1 MRLDHES
8 LRHPET
14 RILKYHGYIPLRVT
28 KKQKNNLTYFLHYL
42 IINSLQKPNLLYK
55 LTASYLY
62 SIWCRIMLLQL
73 NIQNFAIVRSL
84 DIDWQSG
91 MTTITGE
98 TGAGKSIAIDA
109 LGLCLGERAT
119 TNVVRPNSKKAELA
133 ATFEIQDNI
142 SAQQWLMQHDLLLE
156 SSSECILRRVISAE
170 GRSKSYINGSQV
182 PLVQLKEIGQLL
194 INIHGQHDHQLIVKS
209 SQQCKLVDEYADHK
223 PLIDEVKHYYQQ
235 WHKLNKELTL
245 LQQNKQQRE
254 AQRQLLQYQ
263 VSELDEFSLQLD
275 EFQLLESDYKRH
287 ANAQDLLDTT
297 LQSLQKLA
305 ENEQFNVLDLLRQCS
320 ENINAL
326 AKLDNRLKNV
336 ANILNDSH
344 IQLEE
349 ASADL
354 THYYQELEL
363 DPQAYTQIE
372 ERYSTAL
379 QLAKKHSL
387 PPENLVSFHQDLK
400 QELTAISND
409 DSRINSIIEEISKT
423 QQYYHDAAITLSS
436 SRAQAANALS
446 KLITLSMQELNMPHG
461 QFNIVIEQKSNE
473 SDNNSDNALVNI
485 SANGF
490 DRIDFQ
496 VSINPGQALE
506 AMNKVASGGEL
517 SRISLA
523 MQVILADKIVTP
535 TLIFDEV
542 DVGISGPTAAMV
554 GKKLQQLA
562 QSTQVICVTHLPQVA
577 CKGHQQLFVS
587 KLTDGEHTETKVT
600 ELSEQNRIQEIARL
614 LAGDK
619 ISEHSLANAQE
630 LLAS

>member
-1 MRLDHES
+1 
-8 LRHPET
+8 
-14 RILKYHGYIPLRVT
+14 
-28 KKQKNNLTYFLHYL
+28 
-42 IINSLQKPNLLYK
+42 
-55 LTASYLY
+55 
-62 SIWCRIMLLQL
+62 MLLQL
-73 NIQNFAIVRSL
+73 NIQNFAIVKSL

-109 LGLCLGERAT
+109 LGLCLGDRAT

-133 ATFEIQDNI
+133 ATFETQNNV
-142 SAQQWLMQHDLLLE
+142 SAQQWLSQHDLLLE
-156 SSSECILRRVISAE
+156 SNSECILRRVISAE
-170 GRSKSYINGSQV
+170 GRSKAYINGSQV
-182 PLVQLKEIGQLL
+182 PLVQLKEVGQLL

-209 SQQCKLVDEYADHK
+209 SQQCKLLDEYADHQSA
-223 PLIDEVKHYYQQ
+223 IDEVKHYYQQ

-254 AQRQLLQYQ
+254 AQQQLLQYQ
-263 VSELDEFSLQLD
+263 VNELNEFALQAG
-275 EFQLLESDYKRH
+275 EFETLESDYKRH

-297 LQSLQKLA
+297 LQSLQTLA
-305 ENEQFNVLDLLRQCS
+305 EDESFNVLDSLRQCS
-320 ENINAL
+320 ENISSL
-326 AKLDNRLKNV
+326 ARLDNRLNNV
-336 ANILNDSH
+336 ATILSDSFLQ
-344 IQLEE
+344 IEE

-354 THYYQELEL
+354 KHYYQELEL
-363 DPQAYTQIE
+363 DPQAYAMIE

-387 PPENLVSFHQDLK
+387 SPESLVSFHQELI
-400 QELTAISND
+400 QELAAISND
-409 DSRINSIIEEISKT
+409 ESRIDAVIEEIAKT
-423 QQYYHDAAITLSS
+423 EQNYQDCALVLSS
-436 SRAQAANALS
+436 SRKEAAETLS
-446 KLITLSMQELNMPHG
+446 QLISQSMQELNMPHG
-461 QFNIVIEQKSNE
+461 QFHICIDSA
-473 SDNNSDNALVNI
+473 NSHPANI
-485 SANGF
+485 SANGV
-490 DRIDFQ
+490 DKIDFQ
-496 VSINPGQALE
+496 VTLNPGQALE

-523 MQVILADKIVTP
+523 MQVILADKVITP

-554 GKKLQQLA
+554 GSKLQQLA
-562 QSTQVICVTHLPQVA
+562 KNTQVICVTHLPQVA
-577 CKGHQQLFVS
+577 CKGHQQFFVS

-600 ELSEQNRIQEIARL
+600 ELSEQSRIQEIARL

>member
-1 MRLDHES
+1 
-8 LRHPET
+8 
-14 RILKYHGYIPLRVT
+14 
-28 KKQKNNLTYFLHYL
+28 
-42 IINSLQKPNLLYK
+42 
-55 LTASYLY
+55 
-62 SIWCRIMLLQL
+62 MLLQL

-109 LGLCLGERAT
+109 LGLCLGDRAT

-133 ATFEIQDNI
+133 ASFETQKNI
-142 SAQQWLMQHDLLLE
+142 CAQQWLAQHDLLLE
-156 SSSECILRRVISAE
+156 STSECILRRVISAE
-170 GRSKSYINGSQV
+170 GRSRAYINGSQV

-223 PLIDEVKHYYQQ
+223 PLMDKVKHYYQQ

-245 LQQNKQQRE
+245 LQQTKQQRE

-263 VSELDEFSLQLD
+263 VIELDEFSLQEN
-275 EFQLLESDYKRH
+275 EFQILESDYKRH
-287 ANAQDLLDTT
+287 TNAQDLLDTT
-297 LQSLQKLA
+297 LQSLQTLA
-305 ENEQFNVLDLLRQCS
+305 EDERYNVLDLLRQCS
-320 ENINAL
+320 ENISAL
-326 AKLDNRLKNV
+326 AKVDDRLNNV
-336 ANILNDSH
+336 ASILNDSH

-349 ASADL
+349 ASIDL
-354 THYYQELEL
+354 KHYYQELEL
-363 DPQAYTQIE
+363 DPQAYSLIE

-387 PPENLVSFHQDLK
+387 SPERLVSFHQELK

-409 DSRINSIIEEISKT
+409 DSRINAIIDEISKT
-423 QQYYHDAAITLSS
+423 QQYYHESAISLSS
-436 SRAQAANALS
+436 SRVKAAHALS
-446 KLITLSMQELNMPHG
+446 ELITLSMQELNMPHG
-461 QFNIVIEQKSNE
+461 QFKIAITQKSIDI
-473 SDNNSDNALVNI
+473 DNGAENALINM
-485 SANGF
+485 SANGV
-490 DRIDFQ
+490 DKIDFQ
-496 VSINPGQALE
+496 VSLNPGQSLE

-523 MQVILADKIVTP
+523 MQVILADKVVTP

-562 QSTQVICVTHLPQVA
+562 KNTQVICVTHLPQVA

-587 KLTDGEHTETKVT
+587 KFTDGEHTETKVT
-600 ELSEQNRIQEIARL
+600 ELSKQSRIQEIARL